1 MRLLGPPPC
10 LCFTFQEGGKYAG
23 QKVKVKS
30 WQGDYLHRPDSANG
44 RVTTHSGGGMGDTW
58 TVEEVDDGKIMLK
71 SWKGDY
77 LHRPD
82 SVDGRVTT
90 HSGGGMGDV
99 WTIEELDSGKG
110 EGKFPSSAELVG
122 FKSWKGDHLHRPNGA
137 GSATT
142 YSKHGIGNV
151 WTIEIIA

>member
-1 MRLLGPPPC
+1 MSLLH
-10 LCFTFQEGGKYAG
+10 FFQDGGKYAG

-30 WQGDYLHRPDSANG
+30 WTGDYLHRPDSSG
-44 RVTTHSGGGMGDTW
+44 GVTTNSGGGIGDTW

-77 LHRPD
+77 LHRAD
-82 SVDGRVTT
+82 D
-90 HSGGGMGDV
+90 SGGVTSNTGGGKGDI

-110 EGKFPSSAELVG
+110 EGKFQSSAELVS
-122 FKSWKGDHLHRPNGA
+122 FKSWKGDHLHRGNGA
-137 GSATT
+137 GNATS